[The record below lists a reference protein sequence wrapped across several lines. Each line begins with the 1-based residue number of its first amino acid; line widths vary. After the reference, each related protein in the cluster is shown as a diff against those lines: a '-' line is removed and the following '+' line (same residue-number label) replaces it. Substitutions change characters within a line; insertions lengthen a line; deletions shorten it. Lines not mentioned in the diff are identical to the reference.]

1 MSEKFSYNK
10 KDYSSLSKTKIGKV
24 IRLLIDPEYRFNA
37 KVRFGL
43 TDSMSDEEF
52 IKRKFKLAFG
62 YDLNLDNPKT
72 FNEKLNWLKLH
83 DRNPEYTRMVDK
95 YEVKKYVAEKIGA
108 EYAIPLLGVYN
119 NFDEINFDELPEQF
133 VLKTTHDCGG
143 LEICRDKKNFN
154 IEEARARLNKHLKIN
169 YYWGKREW
177 PYKNVKPRIIAEQY
191 MQDGDNINLTVYKI
205 F

>member
-62 YDLNLDNPKT
+62 YDLNL
-72 FNEKLNWLKLH
+72 EIKL
-83 DRNPEYTRMVDK
+83 
-95 YEVKKYVAEKIGA
+95 AEASRQKSRI
-108 EYAIPLLGVYN
+108 YAYG
-119 NFDEINFDELPEQF
+119 
-133 VLKTTHDCGG
+133 
-143 LEICRDKKNFN
+143 
-154 IEEARARLNKHLKIN
+154 
-169 YYWGKREW
+169 
-177 PYKNVKPRIIAEQY
+177 
-191 MQDGDNINLTVYKI
+191 
-205 F
+205 